1 MDAMVLAT
9 QKYLN
14 ENYGGKPGYNNVAE
28 NGNTGWAT
36 IYALTRALQIEFGL
50 SAPADNF
57 GNATTAAFKQR
68 YPNGIKEQEAGAEET
83 SRVAIYID
91 AAISDIKAARQNK
104 KIREFKENVKASK
117 VSKALADNYTAAAY
131 GDPDDFG
138 YWEETAK
145 QFREG

>member
-1 MDAMVLAT
+1 MNTHVMLPDSIEYLFVL
-9 QKYLN
+9 
-14 ENYGGKPGYNNVAE
+14 
-28 NGNTGWAT
+28 
-36 IYALTRALQIEFGL
+36 FGII
-50 SAPADNF
+50 A
-57 GNATTAAFKQR
+57 
-68 YPNGIKEQEAGAEET
+68 
-83 SRVAIYID
+83 VAIYID